1 MNPEASQT
9 QRRWLTEKE
18 LAAHLNISTRHL
30 INLRRA
36 GLPYV
41 QLGSVVRYDPAE
53 VGAYLKAN
61 RRLPSH
67 GAIRSSEAQAG

>member
-1 MNPEASQT
+1 MNPEAPHP

-18 LAAHLNISTRHL
+18 LAALLNISTRHL

-41 QLGSVVRYDPAE
+41 QLGSVVRYEPAE
-53 VGAYLKAN
+53 VSAYLKAN
-61 RRLPSH
+61 RRVPSH
-67 GAIRSSEAQAG
+67 ATLRPSEAPAG

>member
-1 MNPEASQT
+1 MNYEAPQP

-18 LAAHLNISTRHL
+18 LAAHLNISTRPL

-41 QLGSVVRYDPAE
+41 QLGSVVRYDPVE

-61 RRLPSH
+61 RKLPSH
-67 GAIRSSEAQAG
+67 VTDRASVAKAG

>member
-1 MNPEASQT
+1 MNHEAPQP

-18 LAAHLNISTRHL
+18 LAALLNISTRHL

-41 QLGSVVRYDPAE
+41 QLGSVVRYDPVE

-61 RRLPSH
+61 RRVPSH
-67 GAIRSSEAQAG
+67 GAHRAAEAQAG